1 MIQVIYRWDV
11 SLENRAAF
19 LSAWE
24 KTTTA
29 IREETEGARG
39 SFCIV
44 SVERPTEILTVA
56 KWDEL
61 AQWQAFV
68 TTAKSDSMRAMHA
81 LGKQL
86 SHDAFEE
93 VADFTV

>member
-19 LSAWE
+19 LAAWE
-24 KTTTA
+24 KTTKA
-29 IREETEGARG
+29 IREATEGARG
-39 SFCIV
+39 SFCV
-44 SVERPTEILTVA
+44 MSVERPTEILTVA

-61 AQWQAFV
+61 AQWKAFV
-68 TTAKSDSMRAMHA
+68 TIAKSDSMRAMHA
-81 LGKQL
+81 LGNQL

-93 VADFTV
+93 IANFTV